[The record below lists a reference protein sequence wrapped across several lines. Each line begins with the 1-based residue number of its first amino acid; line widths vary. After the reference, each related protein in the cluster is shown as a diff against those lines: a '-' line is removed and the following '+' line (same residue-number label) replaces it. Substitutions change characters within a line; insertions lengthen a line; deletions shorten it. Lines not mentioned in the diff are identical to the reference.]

1 MSLTNSSVESTQLRE
16 KKINE
21 LKGKSIQ
28 ITYLETKGEKSNEK
42 EKKKQNKKP
51 NTEERIQKLYSNI
64 CAIRIPKGKERMR
77 TG

>member
-42 EKKKQNKKP
+42 EKKNKIK
-51 NTEERIQKLYSNI
+51 NLTQKSASKSCILIYVQSEFQ
-64 CAIRIPKGKERMR
+64 KEKRE
-77 TG
+77 

>member
-42 EKKKQNKKP
+42 EKKINKIK
-51 NTEERIQKLYSNI
+51 NLTQKSASKSCILIYVQSEFQ
-64 CAIRIPKGKERMR
+64 KEKRE
-77 TG
+77 

>member
-42 EKKKQNKKP
+42 EKKKNKIK
-51 NTEERIQKLYSNI
+51 NLTQKSASKSCILIYVQSEFQ
-64 CAIRIPKGKERMR
+64 KEKRE
-77 TG
+77 